1 MKDTEQSD
9 RSAVLDERRS
19 AILERS
25 NFDVSSHDEG
35 DTPGRDSYSSD
46 ASGTFKVLS
55 KLEKWGDYENYG
67 APVGPARF
75 IPLKTP
81 LTNEILQGRQFGSNF
96 TLREFLDSQ
105 KALERKVGMIID
117 LSNHDC
123 LYSQDIPTEIR
134 YKHIRCVAKVLPD
147 MLSVKQVFQAALQ
160 FWEENPEEYI
170 GIHCS
175 YGFNRTG
182 FLVCSFLVEHC
193 GLSVQS
199 ALQSFGD
206 SRPPGVKHDRFKE
219 ELQRRY
225 GTRTEETAKD
235 H

>member
-123 LYSQDIPTEIR
+123 LYSQARRPLLGLRSDVFLLREQGVLYGLFTYAFYQKFAVQPLGFSREVAPKMFIPSARTS
-134 YKHIRCVAKVLPD
+134 LP
-147 MLSVKQVFQAALQ
+147 
-160 FWEENPEEYI
+160 
-170 GIHCS
+170 
-175 YGFNRTG
+175 
-182 FLVCSFLVEHC
+182 
-193 GLSVQS
+193 
-199 ALQSFGD
+199 
-206 SRPPGVKHDRFKE
+206 
-219 ELQRRY
+219 
-225 GTRTEETAKD
+225 
-235 H
+235 